1 MIDLISHLESK
12 SYTQNLYKPIHII
25 ISLFFLI
32 NCQSFLFLHL
42 FLTTEQQPQPEP
54 PMEMVQGPI
63 LIVYSND
70 ISLKQENQFIQ
81 ALILTNIF
89 PLLNRNNAADD
100 RQIFLDKYNVSSNDY
115 MSPAEVQGLRVQ
127 DLIRGLNGTACQAF
141 MDVLDVIS
149 RNVCFGH
156 W

>member
-1 MIDLISHLESK
+1 
-12 SYTQNLYKPIHII
+12 
-25 ISLFFLI
+25 
-32 NCQSFLFLHL
+32 
-42 FLTTEQQPQPEP
+42 
-54 PMEMVQGPI
+54 MVQGPI

-70 ISLKQENQFIQ
+70 IFLKQENQFIQ

-100 RQIFLDKYNVSSNDY
+100 RQIFLDKYNVSSYDY
-115 MSPAEVQGLRVQ
+115 MSPAEVQGLREQ
-127 DLIRGLNGTACQAF
+127 DLIRGLNRTACQAF
-141 MDVLDVIS
+141 MDVLDVIR